1 MTHQTDQ
8 QRQDEQRTGSDPVVC
23 IRCPNLGCQRV
34 LGIPES
40 HRGLVVRCRGC
51 RTLLKVPVVR
61 SERTSALMQA
71 S

>member
-1 MTHQTDQ
+1 
-8 QRQDEQRTGSDPVVC
+8 VVC

>member
-1 MTHQTDQ
+1 MTHQTNHELT
-8 QRQDEQRTGSDPVVC
+8 DERRTGNDPVVC

-34 LGIPES
+34 LGIPET

-51 RTLLKVPVVR
+51 RTLLRVPVVR
-61 SERTSALMQA
+61 SERTSTLMRA